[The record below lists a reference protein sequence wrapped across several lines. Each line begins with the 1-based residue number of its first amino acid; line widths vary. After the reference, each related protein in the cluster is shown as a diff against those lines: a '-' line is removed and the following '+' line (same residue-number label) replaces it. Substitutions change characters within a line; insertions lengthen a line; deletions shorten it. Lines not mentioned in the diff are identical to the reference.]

1 MARKMPERKSK
12 RGLQNL
18 NLPDNKTYHKT
29 INKKGYP
36 EKWMDQWYII
46 IHPEIEQN
54 RYVSVKN
61 KSCQEIDKKGVFD
74 KLRLNISV
82 AIRKKN
88 RSIFIPHIII
98 LNKWY
103 A

>member
-36 EKWMDQWYII
+36 EK
-46 IHPEIEQN
+46 
-54 RYVSVKN
+54 
-61 KSCQEIDKKGVFD
+61 
-74 KLRLNISV
+74 
-82 AIRKKN
+82 
-88 RSIFIPHIII
+88 
-98 LNKWY
+98 
-103 A
+103 